1 MVDIHCHIL
10 PGLDD
15 GPATMDGAVE
25 IGRVAEAAGVR
36 TVVATPHIRDD
47 YPFSLEVMGERLRD
61 TREAFRQAGLDLEL
75 VRGGEVALS
84 KVPQLDDAELESVC
98 IGKGRYLLVEAPHT
112 QAPSLLETV
121 LFDLQS
127 RGFRPV
133 LAHPERSVSFLN
145 DRLRLQR
152 LVEGGVLCSVTAL
165 SMAGGFGGPVRA
177 FCARLFDAGV
187 VHNVASDAH
196 DAMRRGPAF
205 ARAFE
210 CLEAD
215 LDGGAESERWFTT
228 ESGRAIVKGWDLP
241 PGPPALRLRPSGWR
255 RLRGRVGL
263 TS

>member
-25 IGRVAEAAGVR
+25 IGRVAEAAGIR

-47 YPFSLEVMGERLRD
+47 YPFPLEMMDERLED
-61 TREAFRQAGLDLEL
+61 TQAAFRDAGLDLEL

-84 KVPQLDDAELESVC
+84 KVPQLDDTELERFCV
-98 IGKGRYLLVEAPHT
+98 GTGPYLLVEAPHT

-145 DRLRLQR
+145 DPARLER
-152 LVEGGVLCSVTAL
+152 LVESGVLCSVTAL

-177 FCARLFDAGV
+177 FCARLFEAGV

-196 DAMRRGPAF
+196 DAVRRGPGF
-205 ARAFE
+205 DRAFE

-215 LDGGAESERWFTT
+215 FHGGAEGQEWFTA
-228 ESGRAIVKGWDLP
+228 ESGRAIVEGRDLP
-241 PGPPALRLRPSGWR
+241 PGPPALSLRPSGWR

-263 TS
+263 A